1 MSKKLV
7 IVESPA
13 KAKKIQSLLGSDY
26 VVTATVGHF
35 RDLPVREIGVAA
47 PDFRPQYVVSDDK
60 ASVVS
65 KLKKLT
71 KESSMVYL
79 ATDLDREGEAISWHL
94 EQVLKPKNFKR
105 MKFNAVT
112 KKALLEAIQNAGD
125 IDYKLVAAQ
134 EGRRVLDRLIGYI
147 VSPLLTKMANSPIS
161 LSAGRVQSSALLL
174 VVEQERD
181 IAGFVA
187 VDHYKLKVHFP
198 NPAGGTWSAQWLHKP
213 LQQLFNVEKTALFT
227 DQATTQSLAS
237 MVEQQPAFMVVKIEG
252 KETKT
257 KPPAAFTTSTLQQ
270 AASVKL
276 GFSVDQTMS
285 NAQKLFEA
293 GLITYHR
300 TDSPNLD
307 PEPIEDIRQWL
318 TANGY
323 GVPDQ
328 PNKWESKEN
337 AQEAHE
343 AIRPTVISDR
353 MPSELSAGTDMA
365 KLYELIWERAIASQ
379 MQPAVY
385 FATQA
390 LLISQVKVRDEH
402 LQFLAKGRQLISP
415 GWRALTQVDATEEK
429 ADDGDDQDEAP
440 TTDLPPL
447 VEGQQLTCNKVEPIT
462 STTKP
467 PPRFTEASLVKAL
480 EAAGVG
486 RPSTYGS
493 IIKTLFSK
501 GYIEKKDRKIL
512 PLPLG
517 KFVIELLHGRFSFV
531 DLEFTR
537 IIEAGLDKVASG
549 QTNYKTVVTY
559 QYNILEQEVRNVTS
573 DTSISEASAAASSE
587 LFGHLAECPVCSKGR
602 LSKKGT
608 SGSFFYACTNYP
620 ECTATCRAKGKGK
633 DMEPDLDTIRTK
645 DSSTGEKPELVL
657 SDENC
662 PKCGKKKLALR
673 AGGRGPFWGCTGYPR
688 CKATFEDDNGKPLLE
703 KTNA

>member
-1 MSKKLV
+1 
-7 IVESPA
+7 E
-13 KAKKIQSLLGSDY
+13 
-26 VVTATVGHF
+26 T
-35 RDLPVREIGVAA
+35 R
-47 PDFRPQYVVSDDK
+47 
-60 ASVVS
+60 
-65 KLKKLT
+65 
-71 KESSMVYL
+71 
-79 ATDLDREGEAISWHL
+79 
-94 EQVLKPKNFKR
+94 
-105 MKFNAVT
+105 
-112 KKALLEAIQNAGD
+112 GD
-125 IDYKLVAAQ
+125 S
-134 EGRRVLDRLIGYI
+134 I

-227 DQATTQSLAS
+227 DQATTKSLAS

-293 GLITYHR
+293 GFITYHR

-365 KLYELIWERAIASQ
+365 KLYEIIWERAIASQ

-385 FATQA
+385 VATQA

-415 GWRALTQVDATEEK
+415 GWRALTQDDATEEK

-447 VEGQQLTCNKVEPIT
+447 AEGQQLTCNKVEPIT

-559 QYNILEQEVRNVTS
+559 QYNILEQEVRKVTS
-573 DTSISEASAAASSE
+573 DTSISDASAAASNE

-602 LSKKGT
+602 LSKKGN
-608 SGSFFYACTNYP
+608 SGSFFYACSNYP

-662 PKCGKKKLALR
+662 PKCRKKKLALR
-673 AGGRGPFWGCTGYPR
+673 TGGRGPFWGCTGYPR
-688 CKATFEDDNGKPLLE
+688 CKATYEDDNGKPVLE
-703 KTNA
+703 KANA